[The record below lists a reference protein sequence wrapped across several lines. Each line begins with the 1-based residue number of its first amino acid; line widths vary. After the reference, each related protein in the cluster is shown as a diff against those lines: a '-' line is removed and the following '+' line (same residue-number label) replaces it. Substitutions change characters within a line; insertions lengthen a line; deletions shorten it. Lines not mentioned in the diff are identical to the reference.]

1 MSCTRCLWLVT
12 ARRDSTSG
20 ILRRQGQA
28 IRHVRNDGG
37 ARKRPYARSDR
48 DSHSTHVVVAF
59 FFLQLFGIQSHLL
72 ALKCAI
78 PAGAILAPWRMFP
91 RGTTPR
97 RATEAAAT
105 LGRAEAQA
113 ICSCLIAYAIAVESD
128 LHFTTFLPHSARSF
142 SLSLSLLKGKT
153 DLRKKRFRSLSVKKK
168 AAKELWWRTT
178 RSLSPVAKRVHLPL
192 MRSLRMTVV
201 SEGIRAHPRSVCRVE
216 RCGRAGMTI
225 RGTTRFGI
233 CSR

>member
-1 MSCTRCLWLVT
+1 MEIRAHLRVSCTRCLWLVT
-12 ARRDSTSG
+12 ASRDSTSG

-48 DSHSTHVVVAF
+48 DSHSTPVVVAF

-128 LHFTTFLPHSARSF
+128 LHFTTFLPHSARF
-142 SLSLSLLKGKT
+142 VSLSLSPQRKNRPSKEKISVFVGEKKSRKT
-153 DLRKKRFRSLSVKKK
+153 IMVAYDAFVVARC
-168 AAKELWWRTT
+168 ET
-178 RSLSPVAKRVHLPL
+178 RSPSTDAEL
-192 MRSLRMTVV
+192 TDD
-201 SEGIRAHPRSVCRVE
+201 G
-216 RCGRAGMTI
+216 G
-225 RGTTRFGI
+225 
-233 CSR
+233 